1 MAKKKS
7 DKVIITCAITGGIHT
22 PTMSDALPFTP
33 DDIAAQSIA
42 AAEAGASILHLHAR
56 DPKDGRP
63 TPDPAVF
70 MQFLPRIKQSTD
82 AVLNIT
88 TGGGPGMS
96 LDQRLA
102 AAERASPEM
111 TSLNMGTINN
121 GLFAGARRIKD
132 YRYDWEKPFL
142 EGGKTSYFE
151 NSFHNIETIMK
162 RLGHEHGV
170 RFEFECYDIG
180 HIYNLA
186 YMIDQKLY
194 EGPLFLQFILGILGG
209 VGAEIDNLLLMVR
222 TAQRLFGKDLEWSVL
237 AAGRHQ
243 MPMCVHN
250 ALIGGNVRV
259 GLEDSLNLG
268 RGELAKSNADQVAK
282 IRRLVEELGFD
293 IATPAE
299 ARERLALKGAHQV
312 RF

>member
-1 MAKKKS
+1 MARNS
-7 DKVIITCAITGGIHT
+7 VIITCAITGSLHT
-22 PTMSDALPFTP
+22 PSMSPYLPITP
-33 DDIAAQSIA
+33 DEIVRESVA
-42 AAEAGASILHLHAR
+42 AAEAGASIIHLHAR
-56 DPKDGRP
+56 DPQDGRP
-63 TPDPAVF
+63 TADPEMF
-70 MQFLPRIKQSTD
+70 MQFLPRIKQQTG

-96 LDQRLA
+96 LDERLA

-111 TSLNMGTINN
+111 TSLNMGSINN

-132 YRYDWEKPFL
+132 FRFEWEKPFL
-142 EGGKTSYFE
+142 EGGKRSYFE

-162 RLGHEHGV
+162 RLGQEHGV

-186 YMIDQKLY
+186 YMLDQKLY
-194 EGPLFLQFILGILGG
+194 DGPLFLQFILGILGG

-222 TAQRLFGKDLEWSVL
+222 TAQRLFGNDLEWSVL

-250 ALIGGNVRV
+250 ALMGGNVRV

-268 RGELAKSNADQVAK
+268 PGELAKSNADQVAK
-282 IRRLVEELGFD
+282 IRRLLSELSFE
-293 IATPAE
+293 IATPDD
-299 ARERLALKGAHQV
+299 ARRRLALKGGHHV
-312 RF
+312 KF